1 MNTNRKR
8 GIVTLMA
15 VGALSLG
22 LMFACGCSETPS
34 ETFAVDRT
42 TVNGLPTV
50 IATGTLKADVTV
62 DAIDYSDRSIAL
74 TGPNGVTHIFTA
86 GPEVVNFDQ
95 IKKGDIVKVEY
106 FTRLAV
112 SVRKVGAPLAA
123 GQVDALA
130 LAPVGAQPGVF
141 ATRTVTMNANV
152 LSIDYG
158 TRVVTLKPLSGDVVT
173 FTVDPR
179 VKDLDK
185 VHVGDQVI
193 FNYTEAVA
201 IYVTSS

>member
-8 GIVTLMA
+8 GVLTLFA
-15 VGALSLG
+15 VGALSLM
-22 LMFACGCSETPS
+22 LMSACSEAPS

-50 IATGTLKADVTV
+50 IATGTMKADVKV

-74 TGPNGVTHIFTA
+74 TGPNGNTHIFTV

-106 FTRLAV
+106 FQRLAV
-112 SVRKVGAPLAA
+112 SVRKVGEPLAA

-130 LAPVGAQPGVF
+130 LAPVGAQPGMF
-141 ATRTVTMNANV
+141 ATRTVAMNANV
-152 LSIDYG
+152 LSIDYD